1 MKIKSF
7 VVKMSSNNIEC
18 NSSDEDEDVN
28 NWEKE
33 ANGIIKDVNKHV
45 KEILI
50 SRKFQST
57 DSDIFLNITILEG
70 TKMCV
75 RVSCEG
81 FEIVGNE
88 YDSNSLESSED
99 YFSNIYETPY
109 ALLSNISNKYVESF
123 GNDLVNALNLIVE

>member
-1 MKIKSF
+1 
-7 VVKMSSNNIEC
+7 MSSNNIEC
-18 NSSDEDEDVN
+18 NSSDDEDVN
-28 NWEKE
+28 NWENE

-50 SRKFQST
+50 STKFQST

-75 RVSCEG
+75 RVSGQG
-81 FEIVGNE
+81 FEIIGND

-109 ALLSNISNKYVESF
+109 ALLSEISKKYVESF
-123 GNDLVNALNLIVE
+123 GEGLVNALNLIVE

>member
-1 MKIKSF
+1 
-7 VVKMSSNNIEC
+7 MSSNNIEC